1 MNIYH
6 SVGTFKGV
14 GGLDLYY
21 QSWNPGGK
29 IRGILALVHGL
40 GGHSGLYKN
49 IIEHLLPKQYAVY
62 GLDLRGHGRSPG
74 QRGYINNWV
83 EFRDDVRAF
92 LQVIQKQQPRCPIFL
107 FGHSMGGMIILEY
120 VLRYPED
127 TSALQGVITVAPSIG
142 EVGVSPVR
150 VLVGKMLSR
159 AWPRFSLNTGL
170 EITAGSRDPKIVTT
184 YTEDPLR
191 HTRGT
196 ARFSTEF
203 FATLAWINAHAHE
216 WKLPLLI
223 LHGGADRV
231 VLPGGSEL
239 FYQRV
244 TYPDKLRIEYPG
256 AYHDLHCDIN
266 YHEVLT
272 DMNNW
277 IDRHLPTELGKLE
290 TVTSNE

>member
-1 MNIYH
+1 MKIYH

-14 GGLDLYY
+14 GGIDLYY

-29 IRGILALVHGL
+29 IKAILALVHGL
-40 GGHSGLYKN
+40 GGHSGLYQN
-49 IIEHLLPKQYAVY
+49 IIQHLLPQQYAVY
-62 GLDLRGHGRSPG
+62 GLDLRGHGQSPG
-74 QRGYINNWV
+74 QRGYINTWA
-83 EFRDDVRAF
+83 EFRDDVRTF
-92 LQVIQKQQPRCPIFL
+92 LQMIQKQQPGCPIFL
-107 FGHSMGGMIILEY
+107 FGHSMGGMIVLEY

-150 VLVGKMLSR
+150 VLLGKMLSR
-159 AWPRFSLNTGL
+159 VWPRFSLNTGL
-170 EITAGSRDPKIVTT
+170 DADAGSRDPQIVAS
-184 YTEDPLR
+184 YTQDPLR
-191 HTRGT
+191 HTRAT

-203 FATLAWINAHAHE
+203 FTTITWINDHAAE
-216 WKLPLLI
+216 WKIPLLI

-231 VLPGGSEL
+231 VLPGGSKI

-266 YHEVLT
+266 YCEVLN
-272 DMNNW
+272 DLNNW
-277 IDRHLPTELGKLE
+277 MEKHLPAEAGRLE
-290 TVTSNE
+290 AVMSNE

>member
-1 MNIYH
+1 MKIYH

-21 QSWNPGGK
+21 QSWNPRGK
-29 IRGILALVHGL
+29 IKAILVLVHGL

-49 IIEHLLPKQYAVY
+49 IIEHLLPQQYAVY
-62 GLDLRGHGRSPG
+62 GLDLRGHGQSPG
-74 QRGYINNWV
+74 QRGYINTWA
-83 EFRDDVRAF
+83 EFRDDVRNF
-92 LQVIQKQQPRCPIFL
+92 LQMIQKQQPGCPIFL
-107 FGHSMGGMIILEY
+107 FGHSMGGMIVLEY

-127 TSALQGVITVAPSIG
+127 TSALQGVISVAPSIG

-150 VLVGKMLSR
+150 VLLGKMLSR
-159 AWPRFSLNTGL
+159 VWPRFSLNTGL
-170 EITAGSRDPKIVTT
+170 DADAGSRDPQIVAT
-184 YTEDPLR
+184 YAKDSLR
-191 HTRGT
+191 HTRAT

-203 FATLAWINAHAHE
+203 FTTLAWINAHAHE
-216 WKLPLLI
+216 WKVPLLI

-244 TYPDKLRIEYPG
+244 TYSDKLRIEYPG

-266 YHEVLT
+266 YCEVLT
-272 DMNNW
+272 DLSSWMEK
-277 IDRHLPTELGKLE
+277 HLPAEVGQLE
-290 TVTSNE
+290 VVMSNE